1 MNDPLVKK
9 IDALIEEF
17 SAPEVVE
24 AIVTIARHYR
34 RKFQRQLR
42 GEAQGWMAVESAMSE
57 ALTKIEG

>member
-1 MNDPLVKK
+1 MPSMNDPLVKK

-42 GEAQGWMAVESAMSE
+42 GEAQGWMRSAD
-57 ALTKIEG
+57 